1 MNINLST
8 VTDSPKVTKTTA
20 MTEISE
26 ASEET
31 QSEGFFSK
39 LSSFIKGDST
49 SEGKSAKAE
58 DGEVVEASADK
69 PLKGKAESTE
79 SASADELLTQD
90 NSKAVKAETSDAESD
105 EPQQKSAKLEKD
117 EKVEPAPLVKSEKT
131 TSSEAEKIIADS
143 DEVLKRL
150 DQSNSALQAKDGKP
164 LPQQSEAQTNQTAN
178 LKTNTVSDAEDSTP
192 VNLQKVPEQSV
203 PQQDVVSR
211 TVAEELDAPEVQN
224 SRVTAQETVPQQT
237 SRQIES
243 EGIVEQQGLN
253 KGEAVVIPAAA
264 QRFVQTESDPQ
275 PKQLVGQASDSKEA
289 AVASGV
295 TLTAAA
301 TQTSVSDEV
310 LWESKAVGQK
320 EMIQQQVVTEGESE
334 AAKVVGQKEMIQQ
347 QVVTEDEA
355 ELLKMAESN
364 LAEEQIT
371 EAALTTKAVE
381 ESNAASPEVAA
392 IAAAGTKVATEAK
405 VDVKAASTPKSQTVL
420 QTAAS
425 SASDVSSASIEAPV
439 AAGVMAAAAIPWAVN
454 SSEEV
459 ASDEVVLKSSS
470 QLEPKA
476 QQAAVAQSVHQALA
490 QSQTAQVAAQQNAAA
505 LAPTQVASPEVM
517 ASQMQT
523 LVNAPVN
530 TPVNPAVAEQAML
543 KAAMSAKS
551 VGGLTN
557 GSTAKNESG
566 LGQGSEPAFAQ
577 QLAQA
582 AGLQQSSPGQV
593 RAEQAAQVPLQM
605 NREMASDQVAER
617 VQMMLSKNLK
627 NIDIRLDPP
636 ELGRMQIRMNMNGDG
651 ATVHFTVAN
660 QQARDALEQ
669 SMPRLREMLAQQGVQ
684 LGDTS
689 VQQQASGQQQNR
701 YAANGQGQSGQG
713 SSNQA
718 GMGEENL
725 EPDINLDLNVA
736 AKRDGISYYA

>member
-8 VTDSPKVTKTTA
+8 VTDSPKVTKTAAT
-20 MTEISE
+20 TEISE

-58 DGEVVEASADK
+58 DGEAVEESADK

-79 SASADELLTQD
+79 SASADELLIQE
-90 NSKAVKAETSDAESD
+90 NSKAVKAEISDAESD

-131 TSSEAEKIIADS
+131 TSSEAEKIIADN

-164 LPQQSEAQTNQTAN
+164 LPQQPEAQTNQTAN
-178 LKTNTVSDAEDSTP
+178 LKTDTVSDAEGLAP
-192 VNLQKVPEQSV
+192 VSSQKVPEQSI

-211 TVAEELDAPEVQN
+211 AVTEELDAPEVQN
-224 SRVTAQETVPQQT
+224 SRVVAQETLPKQT
-237 SRQIES
+237 SRHL
-243 EGIVEQQGLN
+243 EGEASVEQQGSN

-264 QRFVQTESDPQ
+264 QRFVQTESAPQ
-275 PKQLVGQASDSKEA
+275 PEQLVGQKTTSISDSKEA

-295 TLTAAA
+295 ALTAAA
-301 TQTSVSDEV
+301 TQTSVNDEV
-310 LWESKAVGQK
+310 ILESEAAKAVGQK
-320 EMIQQQVVTEGESE
+320 EMIQQQVVTE
-334 AAKVVGQKEMIQQ
+334 
-347 QVVTEDEA
+347 DDA

-364 LAEEQIT
+364 LAEDQIT
-371 EAALTTKAVE
+371 EAALTTKAAVEAVE
-381 ESNAASPEVAA
+381 ESNVVSPEVAA
-392 IAAAGTKVATEAK
+392 VAAVGTKVATEAK

-420 QTAAS
+420 QTTAS

-454 SSEEV
+454 SSDEV
-459 ASDEVVLKSSS
+459 TSDEVVLKSSS

-543 KAAMSAKS
+543 KAAMSAKT

-557 GSTAKNESG
+557 GSAAKNESG
-566 LGQGSEPAFAQ
+566 LGQGGEPAFAQ

-582 AGLQQSSPGQV
+582 AGLQQSSSGQV